1 MLMSNKPGADM
12 IKYADIPL
20 SVCRGGATNPDSVEH
35 TTVDSVFGLIR
46 SDKLRQVTRF
56 LRDCIANE
64 DIKTYD
70 EAKKHLPVI
79 LWSGTFKRRAKDAI
93 IKYNGMVICDVDN
106 REDAETIRD
115 SLAGD
120 PHILLCFLSPSGHG
134 VKILIPTEA
143 ADKTDHLAAWY
154 SCAAYLRTKG
164 IELDKSGTDVSRA
177 CFACHDPGAWFNDSA
192 VPLPVDRSLVPE
204 PAKPRERA
212 SESGREELPGEWYS
226 RTGDHALL
234 LRKHGWTYARTQG
247 DNEHWTRPGKTDVNT
262 SATWNTDKRTFYNFS
277 SSVTNLDSGKGYSLY
292 QLYAIFEHNSDW
304 KAASAALAKIR
315 KANASPPP
323 AEVDPEQF
331 SEPDIETCPECHTD
345 PQEDDKPAKKTGL
358 IMQSMADTIERRPD
372 WLWPGYLL
380 RGCTHVLGGKQGGGK
395 GLVIADLIARLTNGT
410 AMPDGHMPDGPINV
424 LVVTREDDP
433 EMALKPRLRMAGADM
448 NRVFWSHGDVHS
460 DDPEEAARGM
470 QEVAPYLEKAVLEHE
485 IGYLVID
492 PIGAWFE
499 EDSNSATEIRRI
511 IDPMNQLGRRT
522 KCAVKFVAH
531 LRKNARPGED
541 PMDALAGSAQMSA
554 AVRCAWLLTRL
565 EGSVV
570 RLDVV
575 KTNFRQGASLHARM
589 VRHPTATHQDDPPV
603 IQWQPAEAESS
614 TNTVGADEKETAVLM
629 KLASRGNLSRRQL
642 AKLLDWPE
650 GTVRH
655 VIDRMKNKGLVD
667 DEGHITANGLAMVD
681 DDVSHAGPHEGP
693 DGGVGHSEKAQ
704 AQDEAH
710 TRPTQEKHCMGHGP
724 AKRPTPAGPHP
735 SPPREGMAKAQ
746 ARTGPEPDD
755 INDAL
760 ADAAQEDVFG

>member
-1 MLMSNKPGADM
+1 M
-12 IKYADIPL
+12 INYADIPL

-35 TTVDSVFGLIR
+35 TTVANVLGIIK

-93 IKYNGMVICDVDN
+93 IDYNGMVICDVDH

-120 PHILLCFLSPSGHG
+120 PHILLCFLSPSGRG
-134 VKILIPTEA
+134 VKILIPTQA
-143 ADKTDHLAAWY
+143 TDPADHLAAWY
-154 SCAAYLRTKG
+154 SCAAYLLAKG

-177 CFACHDPGAWFNDSA
+177 CFACHDPGAWFNEGA
-192 VPLPVDRSLVPE
+192 IPLPVDRSLVPE

-323 AEVDPEQF
+323 ADADPEF
-331 SEPDIETCPECHTD
+331 SEPDIEPCPECHAEHPD
-345 PQEDDKPAKKTGL
+345 SDKPAKKTGL

-410 AMPDGHMPDGPINV
+410 AMPDGHMPEGPINV

-460 DDPEEAARGM
+460 DDPDEAARGM
-470 QEVAPYLEKAVLEHE
+470 QEVAPYLEKAVLEHK

-554 AVRCAWLLTRL
+554 AVRCAWMLTRL

-575 KTNFRQGASLHARM
+575 KTNFRQGPSLHARM

-603 IQWQPAEAESS
+603 IQWQPAEAKSS
-614 TNTVGADEKETAVLM
+614 TDTVGADEKETAVLM

-642 AKLLDWPE
+642 AKALDWPE
-650 GTVRH
+650 STVRN
-655 VIDRMKNKGLVD
+655 VVERMKSKGLVD
-667 DEGHITANGLAMVD
+667 GEGCITPAGLAMVEGD
-681 DDVSHAGPHEGP
+681 LGGPF
-693 DGGVGHSEKAQ
+693 DGGPPPPLVLPQKDQDQDQDQ
-704 AQDEAH
+704 ARTTE
-710 TRPTQEKHCMGHGP
+710 EKHCVVLGP
-724 AKRPTPAGPHP
+724 AKRTAPSGPP
-735 SPPREGMAKAQ
+735 SFPSRERGDQ
-746 ARTGPEPDD
+746 DQGEPED

-760 ADAAQEDVFG
+760 AQAAQEDVFG